1 MTLLIRFV
9 LISIIIYLL
18 IRSFAG
24 FFSPKD
30 ETGRDQYD
38 DGKGRKTGS
47 KGVSKDVGEYVDYEE
62 VD

>member
-9 LISIIIYLL
+9 LIGIIIFLI
-18 IRSFAG
+18 IRSFVTYFQDAVSSG
-24 FFSPKD
+24 QK
-30 ETGRDQYD
+30 
-38 DGKGRKTGS
+38 GKGDTKDDPKS

>member
-9 LISIIIYLL
+9 LISIIIFLI
-18 IRSFAG
+18 IRSFARY
-24 FFSPKD
+24 FHELNTSDHKD
-30 ETGRDQYD
+30 ETGRRD
-38 DGKGRKTGS
+38 DPKS

>member
-9 LISIIIYLL
+9 LISIIIYLI
-18 IRSFAG
+18 IRSFARYFQELTSSG
-24 FFSPKD
+24 QKDKGNTKDDPK
-30 ETGRDQYD
+30 
-38 DGKGRKTGS
+38 S